1 MGHLSILG
9 HKQTGF
15 RALLRDACC
24 IYQKYYWNCYRTII
38 GAIENNSFVRLGP
51 YLYIS
56 GAYLYFQLGHSS
68 ICISSL
74 LNNMVSEPRLDPSKF

>member
-9 HKQTGF
+9 LKQTGF

-51 YLYIS
+51 YLSI
-56 GAYLYFQLGHSS
+56 FQGL
-68 ICISSL
+68 ICISSWAIA
-74 LNNMVSEPRLDPSKF
+74 VYVYQAY